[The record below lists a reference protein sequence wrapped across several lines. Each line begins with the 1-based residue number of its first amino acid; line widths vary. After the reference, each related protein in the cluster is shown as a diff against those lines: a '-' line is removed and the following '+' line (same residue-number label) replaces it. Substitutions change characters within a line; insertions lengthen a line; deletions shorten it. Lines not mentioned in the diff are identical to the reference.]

1 MRGTLAAGD
10 VLRIRTAA
18 PGDLRLGDV
27 VAFRSGGQVL
37 AHRIV
42 GFEDGVF
49 RTQGDGNWRRDSAP
63 LAPAEIIGL
72 VAERER
78 AGKLSPVAG
87 GNRGLRRA
95 GILHALAFLRWGIL
109 ALLAPAYRGLRARR
123 WLVPLWRPRV
133 VAVRFS
139 AAGRSTVKFIHRG
152 RTVACWNPQE
162 ERWTCRKPYDLVL
175 APPRA

>member
-10 VLRIRTAA
+10 VLRIQAVF
-18 PGDLRLGDV
+18 PGELRMGDV

-42 GFEDGVF
+42 GFENGAF
-49 RTQGDGNWRRDSAP
+49 QTQGDSNWRPDSAP

-72 VAERER
+72 VAQRER
-78 AGKLSPVAG
+78 AGRLSQVAG
-87 GNRGLRRA
+87 GGRGLRRA
-95 GILHALAFLRWGIL
+95 EALHALAFLRWGIL
-109 ALLAPAYRGLRARR
+109 WLLAPAYRGLRARR

>member
-10 VLRIRTAA
+10 VLQIRPASA
-18 PGDLRLGDV
+18 GELRRGDV

-42 GFEDGVF
+42 GFENGAF
-49 RTQGDGNWRRDSAP
+49 RTQGDGNWRRDSTP
-63 LAPAEIIGL
+63 LVPGEIIGL

-78 AGKLSPVAG
+78 AGRRSQVAG
-87 GNRGLRRA
+87 GGQGRRRA

-109 ALLAPAYRGLRARR
+109 TLLAPAYRGLRARR
-123 WLVPLWRPRV
+123 WLAPLWRPRV

-139 AAGRSTVKFIHRG
+139 AAGRLTVKFIHRG
-152 RTVACWNPQE
+152 RTVACWDPQE

-175 APPRA
+175 VPPRA